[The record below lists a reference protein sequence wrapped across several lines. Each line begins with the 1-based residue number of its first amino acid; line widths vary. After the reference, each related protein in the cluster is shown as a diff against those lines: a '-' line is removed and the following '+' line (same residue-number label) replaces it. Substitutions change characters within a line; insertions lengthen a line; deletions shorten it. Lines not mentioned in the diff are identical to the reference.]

1 MSEDV
6 RTFLRACFDQAVRAA
21 DPEAAVARSLR
32 EDPLDLDR
40 VRRLVVVGAG
50 KATAPM
56 AAAAEAA
63 LGDRLSAGAIVVKHG
78 HGLPLTRIAVHE
90 AGHPVPDEGGL
101 RGTAALLKLVE
112 GLAADDLVLALI
124 SGGASALLPAPAG
137 ALTFVDEQ
145 ATNRALLASG
155 APIQVMN
162 ALRKHI
168 SAIKGGQLARRAMPA
183 RLVACI
189 LSDVIGDDLSVIA
202 SGPTV
207 ADPSTYAGVL
217 ADVERYAIA
226 LPPSVRAHLEAGA
239 AGRIAETP
247 KPGDPCFARVENRLV
262 GSNAASLRAIA
273 EHARAAGYAVDLQ
286 DEPITGEVTA
296 CAEAFCTRL
305 RAARPRTLVLA
316 GGEPTVTLGAN
327 PGRGGRAQAF
337 ALAAARLLAGA
348 TGCGVLAAGTDGSDG
363 PTDAAGGFADG
374 TSTARAQAAG
384 IDLTDHERR
393 QDAYPALQGLG
404 DLLITG
410 PTRTNVMDVYLG
422 LAE

>member
-1 MSEDV
+1 MSEDT
-6 RTFLRACFDQAVRAA
+6 RTFLRTCFDVAVRAA
-21 DPEAAVARSLR
+21 DPEAAVRRSLR
-32 EDPLDLDR
+32 EDPLDLGR
-40 VRRLVVVGAG
+40 VHRVVVVGAG

-56 AAAAEAA
+56 AAAAEAI
-63 LGDRLSAGAIVVKHG
+63 LGDRISAGAIVVKYG
-78 HGLPLTRIAVHE
+78 HGLPLGRIAVHE

-101 RGTAALLKLVE
+101 RGTAALLDLVD
-112 GLAADDLVLALI
+112 GLGTDDLVLALV

-137 ALTFVDEQ
+137 SLTFADEQ

-162 ALRKHI
+162 GLRKHI
-168 SAIKGGQLARRAMPA
+168 SAIKGGQLARRTAPA

-217 ADVERYAIA
+217 ADVEHYAIA
-226 LPPSVRAHLEAGA
+226 LPPGVQAHLEAGA

-273 EHARAAGYAVDLQ
+273 DHARAAGYAVDLQ
-286 DEPITGEVTA
+286 SEPITGDVAA
-296 CAEAFCTRL
+296 CAKAFCARL
-305 RAARPRTLVLA
+305 RAARPRTLILA

-337 ALAAARLLAGA
+337 AVATARLIAGT
-348 TGCGVLAAGTDGSDG
+348 TGLRILAAGTDGTDG
-363 PTDAAGGFADG
+363 PTDAAGGFAD
-374 TSTARAQAAG
+374 SSSAARAAKAG
-384 IDLTDHERR
+384 IDLADHERR